1 MAWFM
6 VTLTLMKPARKIT
19 VHVPEDLLEKARR
32 STGRGITETVR
43 QGLRLVA
50 ASETYASLRE
60 LRGKVPISIDLEE
73 LREDR
78 R

>member
-1 MAWFM
+1 MAE
-6 VTLTLMKPARKIT
+6 RKIT
-19 VHVPEDLLEKARR
+19 VHVPEDLLERAQK
-32 STGRGITETVR
+32 SSGRGITETVR

-50 ASETYASLRE
+50 AGDTYRRLAA
-60 LRGKVPISIDLEE
+60 LRGSVRFSADPAR

>member
-1 MAWFM
+1 
-6 VTLTLMKPARKIT
+6 MKTDQKIT
-19 VHVPEDLLEKARR
+19 VHVPKELLDRARER
-32 STGRGITETVR
+32 TGQGITATVR

-50 ASETYASLRE
+50 ASQTYRELRE
-60 LRGKVPISIDLEE
+60 LRGKVEIGIDLQE

>member
-1 MAWFM
+1 
-6 VTLTLMKPARKIT
+6 MKTEKKIT
-19 VHVPEDLLEKARR
+19 VHVPEELLDRAREQ
-32 STGRGITETVR
+32 TGRGITETVR

-50 ASETYASLRE
+50 AGDTYRKLRG
-60 LRGKVPISIDLEE
+60 LRGKVSIEIDLPA

>member
-1 MAWFM
+1 MD
-6 VTLTLMKPARKIT
+6 KKIT
-19 VHVPEDLLEKARR
+19 VHVPGELLERARQQ
-32 STGRGITETVR
+32 TGQGITATVR

-50 ASETYASLRE
+50 ASSTYSRLRE
-60 LRGKVPISIDLEE
+60 LRGKVPIAIDLEK